1 MVNQQKVIE
10 ILRNIGETIEKEK
23 LFLTELDNVIDHGIN
38 LSRGFQEVEKKLD
51 TLADKD
57 IGTILKTVGMTLV
70 STVGG
75 ASGPLYGTAFM
86 KAGQLMAGKDAVDI
100 NDFVEILRVS
110 IEGVKMR
117 GKSTTGEKTM
127 LDAMVPA
134 LAAMEGALKAAKDP
148 KEILLEGVEAAE
160 DGVAYTKTI
169 IATKGRASYLGERSI
184 GHQDPGATSFNAKRD
199 CQKFVRRVSMVGIVI
214 VSHSRELADSI
225 VEFTKMMAPE
235 ALIRA
240 AGGMDDGTLGTSYE
254 KIYQAIE
261 DVYSE
266 DGVLVMMDMGSAVMT
281 TEMVLE
287 EMSDKKIEMI
297 DCPIVEGA
305 VAATV
310 AASAGADFEEV
321 KQNALEAKT
330 AAKF

>member
-23 LFLTELDNVIDHGIN
+23 LFLTELDNVIGDGDHGIN

-57 IGTILKTVGMTLV
+57 NGTILKTVGMTLV

-100 NDFVEILRVS
+100 NGFVEILRVS
-110 IEGVKMR
+110 IEGV
-117 GKSTTGEKTM
+117 KSTTGEKTM

-134 LAAMEGALKAAKDP
+134 LAAMEGALKAVKDP

-184 GHQDPGATSFNAKRD
+184 GHQDPGATSFTLMLSVIAK
-199 CQKFVRRVSMVGIVI
+199 S
-214 VSHSRELADSI
+214 L
-225 VEFTKMMAPE
+225 
-235 ALIRA
+235 
-240 AGGMDDGTLGTSYE
+240 
-254 KIYQAIE
+254 
-261 DVYSE
+261 
-266 DGVLVMMDMGSAVMT
+266 
-281 TEMVLE
+281 
-287 EMSDKKIEMI
+287 
-297 DCPIVEGA
+297 
-305 VAATV
+305 
-310 AASAGADFEEV
+310 
-321 KQNALEAKT
+321 
-330 AAKF
+330 

>member
-23 LFLTELDNVIDHGIN
+23 LFLTELDNVIGDGDHGIN

-100 NDFVEILRVS
+100 NGFVEILRVS

-134 LAAMEGALKAAKDP
+134 LAAMVPALAAMEGALKAVKDP

-184 GHQDPGATSFNAKRD
+184 GHQDPGATSFTLMLSVIAK
-199 CQKFVRRVSMVGIVI
+199 S
-214 VSHSRELADSI
+214 L
-225 VEFTKMMAPE
+225 
-235 ALIRA
+235 
-240 AGGMDDGTLGTSYE
+240 
-254 KIYQAIE
+254 
-261 DVYSE
+261 
-266 DGVLVMMDMGSAVMT
+266 
-281 TEMVLE
+281 
-287 EMSDKKIEMI
+287 
-297 DCPIVEGA
+297 
-305 VAATV
+305 
-310 AASAGADFEEV
+310 
-321 KQNALEAKT
+321 
-330 AAKF
+330 

>member
-23 LFLTELDNVIDHGIN
+23 LFLTELDNVIGDGDHGIN

-57 IGTILKTVGMTLV
+57 IGTILKAVGMTLV

-86 KAGQLMAGKDAVDI
+86 KAGQLMAEKDAVDI

-134 LAAMEGALKAAKDP
+134 LAAMEGALKAAKDS

-184 GHQDPGATSFNAKRD
+184 GHQDPGATSFTLMLSVIAK
-199 CQKFVRRVSMVGIVI
+199 S
-214 VSHSRELADSI
+214 L
-225 VEFTKMMAPE
+225 
-235 ALIRA
+235 
-240 AGGMDDGTLGTSYE
+240 
-254 KIYQAIE
+254 
-261 DVYSE
+261 
-266 DGVLVMMDMGSAVMT
+266 
-281 TEMVLE
+281 
-287 EMSDKKIEMI
+287 
-297 DCPIVEGA
+297 
-305 VAATV
+305 
-310 AASAGADFEEV
+310 
-321 KQNALEAKT
+321 
-330 AAKF
+330 

>member
-23 LFLTELDNVIDHGIN
+23 LFLTELDNVIGDGDHGIN

-57 IGTILKTVGMTLV
+57 IGTILKAVGMTLV

-86 KAGQLMAGKDAVDI
+86 KAGQLMAEKDAVDI

-134 LAAMEGALKAAKDP
+134 LAAMEGALKVAKDS

-184 GHQDPGATSFNAKRD
+184 GHQDPGATSFTLMLSVIAK
-199 CQKFVRRVSMVGIVI
+199 S
-214 VSHSRELADSI
+214 L
-225 VEFTKMMAPE
+225 
-235 ALIRA
+235 
-240 AGGMDDGTLGTSYE
+240 
-254 KIYQAIE
+254 
-261 DVYSE
+261 
-266 DGVLVMMDMGSAVMT
+266 
-281 TEMVLE
+281 
-287 EMSDKKIEMI
+287 
-297 DCPIVEGA
+297 
-305 VAATV
+305 
-310 AASAGADFEEV
+310 
-321 KQNALEAKT
+321 
-330 AAKF
+330 